1 MSLAEKEQAYS
12 GTYWLRT
19 YVTSQNFCSSKTQ
32 VSDDRSSK
40 PSFYVFVFVLP
51 YIKTDSVITNCS
63 DQGLNILNGIKF
75 CFESVKFEGMIISF
89 FLVIAV
95 ILTPRKKHRFLF
107 SGI

>member
-1 MSLAEKEQAYS
+1 
-12 GTYWLRT
+12 
-19 YVTSQNFCSSKTQ
+19 VTSQNFCSSKTQ

-75 CFESVKFEGMIISF
+75 CFESVKFEGMIMSF

-95 ILTPRKKHRFLF
+95 VLSAQKEAQISFCRYPEKKQWNLVL
-107 SGI
+107 IP

>member
-1 MSLAEKEQAYS
+1 
-12 GTYWLRT
+12 
-19 YVTSQNFCSSKTQ
+19 VTSQIFCPSKTQ

-75 CFESVKFEGMIISF
+75 CFESVKFEGMIMSF

-95 ILTPRKKHRFLF
+95 VLSAQKEAQISFCRYPEKKQWNLVL
-107 SGI
+107 IP